1 MPGRVIATI
10 FAFAA
15 FAASLVYGAYLG
27 VSSFSLM
34 TTAIMVMLAC
44 YTVGRFG
51 GYVIQRCVDDHIDQY
66 KAANPIPD
74 EEAAVAE
81 LHEHELSA
89 AAEP

>member
-27 VSSFSLM
+27 VSSFTLM
-34 TTAIMVMLAC
+34 TTAMMVMLAC
-44 YTVGRFG
+44 YAVGRFG
-51 GYVIQRCVDDHIDQY
+51 GYVIQRCVDDHIERY
-66 KAANPIPD
+66 RAAHPIPD
-74 EEAAVAE
+74 EEAAMAE